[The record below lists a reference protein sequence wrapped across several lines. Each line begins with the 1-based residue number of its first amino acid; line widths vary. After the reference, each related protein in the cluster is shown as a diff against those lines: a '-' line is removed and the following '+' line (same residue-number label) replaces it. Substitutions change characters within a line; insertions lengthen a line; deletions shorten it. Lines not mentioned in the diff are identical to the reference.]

1 MERVQAKMVEYRD
14 NGMRLGWL
22 LDRQH
27 RRVEIYRIGR
37 KVEVLEEPVT
47 LSGEDVLPNFVLDLS
62 EVW

>member
-1 MERVQAKMVEYRD
+1 MQAKMVEYRD

>member
-1 MERVQAKMVEYRD
+1 MQAKMVEYRD

-27 RRVEIYRIGR
+27 RRVEIYRLGR